1 MSQQIAQLDRP
12 NATVR
17 ELRPTVFDEAL
28 QDHERTTNPARGI
41 VTAVFISVPV
51 WAAFGFAVYMFS

>member
-1 MSQQIAQLDRP
+1 MSPQIAELDRP

-17 ELRPTVFDEAL
+17 DLSPLVFDEAL

-41 VTAVFISVPV
+41 VNAVFISVPV
-51 WAAFGFAVYMFS
+51 WAVFGFAVYLLR